1 MSEFTN
7 TTFSS
12 DAIENTET
20 PVEAETVMTNE
31 TVIMDE
37 VDTGLIDAEVG
48 ETTPEELPEQVMTEV
63 SDEVADTVE

>member
-1 MSEFTN
+1 MDEQTINS
-7 TTFSS
+7 
-12 DAIENTET
+12 
-20 PVEAETVMTNE
+20 NE

-48 ETTPEELPEQVMTEV
+48 ETTPEELPEVMTEV